1 MDTKKSNHRQVFEVK
16 TSIGYKII
24 DSNKVVFLEAKGKF
38 TIIHFDDHSHI
49 ITYHMLK
56 WYNQYLFEPH
66 FFRCHNSYSINC
78 SYANCYTNK
87 KIIMIEG
94 SKVPMSRSRSRSL
107 KENLKFFS
115 SIQANT

>member
-1 MDTKKSNHRQVFEVK
+1 MNTLKSNHREVFEVK

-24 DSNKVVFLEAKGKF
+24 DSNNIVFLEAKGKF
-38 TIIHFDDHSHI
+38 TIIHLDDQSQL

-56 WYNQYLFEPH
+56 WYTKYLFEPH

-94 SKVPMSRSRSRSL
+94 SKVPLSRSRSSSL
-107 KENLKFFS
+107 KENLKYFS
-115 SIQANT
+115 LIKANT